1 MNDNLSQSSCEIIAD
16 IKNLQVSSEAKDLIE
31 ESSVIIELKLK
42 ENESK
47 PDELKSSSSSDTS
60 KPSGESSSTSSESD
74 EPKKKRAR
82 KRKRHRKKKITSAY
96 APPRP
101 FMARYKKIK
110 LMDPTVQPKVHIRF
124 DDDTG
129 EPDKVKSDYNVKP
142 RVIRALERNLT
153 ILENLKN
160 IFKVEDVSQL
170 PPNLE
175 IKSENVFISLK
186 PRIIKA
192 ILVT

>member
-1 MNDNLSQSSCEIIAD
+1 
-16 IKNLQVSSEAKDLIE
+16 
-31 ESSVIIELKLK
+31 
-42 ENESK
+42 
-47 PDELKSSSSSDTS
+47 
-60 KPSGESSSTSSESD
+60 
-74 EPKKKRAR
+74 
-82 KRKRHRKKKITSAY
+82 
-96 APPRP
+96 
-101 FMARYKKIK
+101 MARYKKIK